1 MKIGDLVRY
10 IPHGDYWLPGLVFE
24 VHRGAGRAWREGWT
38 DIIHVRWHDGTVI
51 AESIDR
57 FEVVSE
63 VR

>member
-1 MKIGDLVRY
+1 MKVGDLVRY
-10 IPHGDYWLPGLVFE
+10 IPHGDYWLPGLVFK
-24 VHRGAGRAWREGWT
+24 VHRGTAPWPDGWT
-38 DIIHVRWHDGTVI
+38 DIIHVRWHDGTVL